1 MRTNR
6 GRRRDKARLR
16 PFCAGRGSGKARA
29 HGLPAPP
36 ARGANPTK
44 REGVSAPRACRGETP
59 KFRKRREVVSVR
71 KVPQKIQKA
80 PRGVFRAA
88 RGGLTHKSR
97 KRCEGFSAPRAC
109 RGETPKFRKR
119 REGFS
124 VRKLPPK
131 SRKRREGFSAP
142 PTRQGFNPQSRKRC
156 EGLPAPP
163 ARGGSGRFSEKGAR
177 IGPPTPF
184 RRPRPWVALGRW
196 AGRGLGFRLP
206 DPALPRP
213 RRFACAPPPRRCP
226 AR

>member
-36 ARGANPTK
+36 ARGANPPNLESDEK
-44 REGVSAPRACRGETP
+44 GFPCGSY
-59 KFRKRREVVSVR
+59 
-71 KVPQKIQKA
+71 PQKIQKA

-97 KRCEGFSAPRAC
+97 KRCEGFSAPRTC
-109 RGETPKFRKR
+109 RGETPKSKKR

-142 PTRQGFNPQSRKRC
+142 RACRGETPKSRKRC

-163 ARGGSGRFSEKGAR
+163 ARGGSGRFSEKAQE
-177 IGPPTPF
+177 
-184 RRPRPWVALGRW
+184 
-196 AGRGLGFRLP
+196 
-206 DPALPRP
+206 
-213 RRFACAPPPRRCP
+213 
-226 AR
+226 